1 MNGKILG
8 ERITTTEDKGWRTKV
23 TRTMPLNDL

>member
-8 ERITTTEDKGWRTKV
+8 EGITMTIGDKGWRKTTV
-23 TRTMPLNDL
+23 TIPLNDL